1 MSLKLNFYNNIEQ
14 RHPVR
19 PNYEISV
26 SLESMSVTISDHIF
40 HTLMRLKDVVMDK
53 LTPPPLLP
61 TAVPNKDDGTKIELQ
76 IENVKEEVKKG
87 GENEMVFEEED
98 IDEQENYM
106 D

>member
-40 HTLMRLKDVVMDK
+40 HTLMRLKDVVVDK
-53 LTPPPLLP
+53 LTPPPLP
-61 TAVPNKDDGTKIELQ
+61 PAAVPTKDDGTKIELQ
-76 IENVKEEVKKG
+76 IETVKEEGKKG
-87 GENEMVFEEED
+87 GENEMVF
-98 IDEQENYM
+98 
-106 D
+106 